1 MKRHFTLIELLVNI
15 TCKIYNQFPYA
26 ALRKREGFGG
36 EKAATRAASLPVPAN
51 PNTSLISRKLS
62 RLRQCSASGKSEQ
75 KREVAFPQKSGKT
88 TLRYCGSSSHRRST
102 APVHCTA
109 PYPAPAPC
117 RTQGVRGA
125 ADTPPAYRHL
135 RPFTL
140 IELLVVIAIIA
151 VLASMLL
158 PALNKARERAKMA
171 LCAANHKQVMAAQ
184 ILYSND
190 YRNYMVWKASDGTPF
205 SGVLTGGVW
214 DFSASAGQTFTRNP
228 AFPEYLTFAAR
239 QTFQCPLSGSYLRK
253 DYGNWNTNGFYIPL
267 YEETTAYQKMKPLT
281 GDFYVKGGG
290 YFGGYALSRIKRPS
304 ELHLYADTSLQNT
317 PYAAYYWRADYAGDS
332 SSNGGGIWLGHNGRT
347 QLSFVDGHTASLTLA
362 QIQQLPMKPRQFI
375 SESYVRFTVL
385 Q

>member
-1 MKRHFTLIELLVNI
+1 MKRH
-15 TCKIYNQFPYA
+15 
-26 ALRKREGFGG
+26 
-36 EKAATRAASLPVPAN
+36 
-51 PNTSLISRKLS
+51 
-62 RLRQCSASGKSEQ
+62 
-75 KREVAFPQKSGKT
+75 
-88 TLRYCGSSSHRRST
+88 
-102 APVHCTA
+102 
-109 PYPAPAPC
+109 
-117 RTQGVRGA
+117 
-125 ADTPPAYRHL
+125 
-135 RPFTL
+135 FTL

-267 YEETTAYQKMKPLT
+267 YEE
-281 GDFYVKGGG
+281 
-290 YFGGYALSRIKRPS
+290 
-304 ELHLYADTSLQNT
+304 
-317 PYAAYYWRADYAGDS
+317 
-332 SSNGGGIWLGHNGRT
+332 
-347 QLSFVDGHTASLTLA
+347 
-362 QIQQLPMKPRQFI
+362 
-375 SESYVRFTVL
+375 
-385 Q
+385 

>member
-1 MKRHFTLIELLVNI
+1 MKRHFTLIKLLVNI
-15 TCKIYNQFPYA
+15 TCQIYNQFPYA

-88 TLRYCGSSSHRRST
+88 TSRYCGSSFPAGQPRLRPST
-102 APVHCTA
+102 V

-117 RTQGVRGA
+117 RTQGARGA

>member
-1 MKRHFTLIELLVNI
+1 MKRH
-15 TCKIYNQFPYA
+15 
-26 ALRKREGFGG
+26 
-36 EKAATRAASLPVPAN
+36 
-51 PNTSLISRKLS
+51 
-62 RLRQCSASGKSEQ
+62 
-75 KREVAFPQKSGKT
+75 
-88 TLRYCGSSSHRRST
+88 
-102 APVHCTA
+102 
-109 PYPAPAPC
+109 
-117 RTQGVRGA
+117 
-125 ADTPPAYRHL
+125 
-135 RPFTL
+135 FTL

-332 SSNGGGIWLGHNGRT
+332 SFQRRRHLARPQRQNAALLRRRAHRLADAGADPAIADETAAVHLRELCPLHRPPVTT
-347 QLSFVDGHTASLTLA
+347 QFQETTS
-362 QIQQLPMKPRQFI
+362 
-375 SESYVRFTVL
+375 
-385 Q
+385 